1 MRAEFKVQTNGTVPN
16 YMWGR
21 QKRRDGQWKVGS
33 ERVKGVEHGQVGGSG
48 NRGWDGG
55 SVSCHSITKG
65 CVEVDGKGGMDSR
78 RD

>member
-1 MRAEFKVQTNGTVPN
+1 ME
-16 YMWGR
+16 
-21 QKRRDGQWKVGS
+21 VGS

-65 CVEVDGKGGMDSR
+65 CAGVDGKGGMDSR